1 MFYFMTSKCANAAR
15 MIAVDMIRKANSGHT
30 GIALGAADILTE
42 LYMHHLV
49 FNPNDPKWKGRD
61 RFILSAGHGS
71 SLVYSV
77 LYLSGYK
84 DIGVDDLKSFRQ
96 LGSKCSGHPENNLLE
111 GVEASTDPL
120 GQGIAIATG
129 MALGQKIL
137 TARYGEIL
145 NSKVYCLV
153 GDGDLMEG
161 MSYEATAF
169 AGHHKLNNLIVI
181 HDNNKITIDGAVSI
195 ATSEN
200 QKMRF
205 EACGFEVLECNG
217 NDANEINKVLEIAK
231 KSDKPVFISA
241 HTKIGY
247 GAKNETTKEIHGAI
261 LNDEEY
267 EYLKQSLDWSSE
279 SFETPKEILEE
290 WRNSWKRNEEK
301 YNQWQTDYKKHPQKD
316 EIDKFYRKELTL
328 SDKTIKELTEEFKNT
343 ISQSTRKSSGKILN
357 KILEEN
363 VNVIGGTAD
372 LGDSTVSM
380 NKYCKVITRDDK
392 NGNYI
397 HYGIREHAMGAIM
410 TGLSLTGFVPYSGT
424 YLVFSDYYKASIR
437 MGSFMNIPLIHV
449 LTHDSVFI
457 GEDGV
462 THQPTEQLDT
472 LRLTPNL
479 FVFRPCDMEET
490 IECYKQALILKKPVA
505 MILSRQDLQQIHQ
518 KKSKITNGAYTIYST
533 EENESNCNIT
543 ILTSGSE
550 VSLSIETAK
559 LLEKND
565 YKIRVISMY
574 CNELLQQLQKSQ
586 IEDIL
591 YKKSNKIIAIEAS
604 SCAVLGGL
612 TKGGLVINIPTFGK
626 SAKGKDL
633 QEYYGFT
640 PAKCKEKILNWLNEL
655 QK

>member
-1 MFYFMTSKCANAAR
+1 
-15 MIAVDMIRKANSGHT
+15 
-30 GIALGAADILTE
+30 
-42 LYMHHLV
+42 MHSV
-49 FNPNDPKWKGRD
+49 
-61 RFILSAGHGS
+61 FILSAGHGS
-71 SLVYSV
+71 ALLYAV

-84 DIGVDDLKSFRQ
+84 DICLDDLKTFRQ

-161 MSYEATAF
+161 MSYETTAF

-181 HDNNKITIDGAVSI
+181 HDDNKITIDGAVSI

-205 EACGFEVLECNG
+205 EACGFKVLECNG
-217 NDANEINKVLEIAK
+217 NDANELNKVLEIAK
-231 KSDKPVFISA
+231 NSDKPVFISA

-267 EYLKQSLDWSSE
+267 EYLKQSLDWNCQP
-279 SFETPKEILEE
+279 FETPKDVLDE
-290 WRNSWKRNEEK
+290 WRSSWKRNEEK
-301 YNQWQTDYKKHPQKD
+301 YNQWQMDYEKHPKKD
-316 EIDKFYRKELTL
+316 EIDKFYKKELTL
-328 SDKTIKELTEEFKNT
+328 SKNAIDELMAEFKDTQN
-343 ISQSTRKSSGKILN
+343 QSTRKSSGKILN

-363 VNVIGGTAD
+363 ANVIGGTAD

-380 NKYCKVITRDDK
+380 NKHCKVITRDDK

-410 TGLSLTGFVPYSGT
+410 TGLSLTGFIPYSGT
-424 YLVFSDYYKASIR
+424 YLVFSDYYKAAIR
-437 MGSFMNIPLIHV
+437 MNAFMGTPVIHV

-479 FVFRPCDMEET
+479 LVFRPCDMEET
-490 IECYKQALILKKPVA
+490 IECYRQTLILKKPVA
-505 MILSRQDLQQIHQ
+505 MVLSRQDLQQIHD
-518 KKSKITNGAYTIYST
+518 KKEKIANGAYCIYAT
-533 EENESNCNIT
+533 NNNENDCDIT
-543 ILTSGSE
+543 ILSSGSE

-559 LLEKND
+559 LLEQSG
-565 YKIRVISMY
+565 YKIRVVSIY
-574 CNELLQQLQKSQ
+574 CNELLQQLTKKEV
-586 IEDIL
+586 EDIL
-591 YKKSNKIIAIEAS
+591 YKNSSKIIAIEAS
-604 SCAVLGGL
+604 SCAVLGGF

-640 PAKCKEKILNWLNEL
+640 PIKCEDKILNWLNEI
-655 QK
+655 KKY

>member
-1 MFYFMTSKCANAAR
+1 MAKEHANSAR
-15 MIAVDMIRKANSGHT
+15 MLAVDMIRKANSGHT

-42 LYMHHLV
+42 LYTKHLV

-61 RFILSAGHGS
+61 RFILSAGHG
-71 SLVYSV
+71 
-77 LYLSGYK
+77 K
-84 DIGVDDLKSFRQ
+84 TFRQ

-129 MALGQKIL
+129 IALGQKIL
-137 TARYGEIL
+137 TARYGELL

-181 HDNNKITIDGAVSI
+181 HDDNKITIDGAVSI

-205 EACGFEVLECNG
+205 EACGFKVLECNG
-217 NDANEINKVLEIAK
+217 NDANEINAVLEIAK
-231 KSDKPVFISA
+231 KADKPVFISA

-267 EYLKQSLDWSSE
+267 EYLKQSLDWNCQP
-279 SFETPKEILEE
+279 FETPKDVLCE
-290 WRNSWKRNEEK
+290 WRSSWKRNEEK
-301 YNQWQTDYKKHPQKD
+301 YQQWQSDYENHPKKD
-316 EIDKFYRKELTL
+316 EIDKFYKKELTL
-328 SDKTIKELTEEFKNT
+328 SKKAIDELMAEFKDTQN
-343 ISQSTRKSSGKILN
+343 QSTRKSSGKILN

-363 VNVIGGTAD
+363 ANVIGGTAD

-380 NKYCKVITRDDK
+380 NKHCEIITRDDK

-424 YLVFSDYYKASIR
+424 YLVFSDYYKAAIR
-437 MGSFMNIPLIHV
+437 MNAFMGTPVIHV

-479 FVFRPCDMEET
+479 LVFRPCDMEET
-490 IECYKQALILKKPVA
+490 IECYKRALMLKKPVA
-505 MILSRQDLQQIHQ
+505 MILSRQDLRQMHD
-518 KKSKITNGAYTIYST
+518 KKEKIANGAYTIYST
-533 EENESNCNIT
+533 EENEVKCDIT
-543 ILTSGSE
+543 VLTSGSE
-550 VSLSIETAK
+550 VSLSIETVK
-559 LLEKND
+559 LLEQSG
-565 YKIRVISMY
+565 YKIRVVSIY
-574 CNELLQQLQKSQ
+574 CNELLQQLPKLQ

-591 YKKSNKIIAIEAS
+591 YKNSSKIIAIEAS

-612 TKGGLVINIPTFGK
+612 TKGGLIINIPTFGK
-626 SAKGKDL
+626 SAKGEDL

-640 PAKCKEKILNWLNEL
+640 PIKCEDKILNWLNEI
-655 QK
+655 KKY

>member
-1 MFYFMTSKCANAAR
+1 MINKCANAAR
-15 MIAVDMIRKANSGHT
+15 LLAVDMIRRANSGHT

-42 LYMHHLV
+42 LYMKHLV

-84 DIGVDDLKSFRQ
+84 DINIEDLKTFRQ

-129 MALGQKIL
+129 MALGQKML
-137 TARYGEIL
+137 VARYGELL

-169 AGHHKLNNLIVI
+169 AGHHRLNNLIVI
-181 HDNNKITIDGAVSI
+181 HDDNKITIDGAVSI

-200 QKMRF
+200 QKLRF

-217 NDANEINKVLEIAK
+217 NNPDEINSVLEIAK
-231 KSDKPVFISA
+231 KADKPVFISA

-267 EYLKQSLDWSSE
+267 EYLKQSLDWNSE
-279 SFETPKEILEE
+279 PFETPSDILEE
-290 WRNSWKRNEEK
+290 WRNAWRRNEEK
-301 YNQWQTDYKKHPQKD
+301 YNKWQEDFLKCSKKEEIEKFYKKELILSN
-316 EIDKFYRKELTL
+316 EIVKELT
-328 SDKTIKELTEEFKNT
+328 DEFNST
-343 ISQSTRKSSGKILN
+343 ASQSTRKSSGKILN

-363 VNVIGGTAD
+363 INVIGGTAD
-372 LGDSTVSM
+372 LGDSTVSI
-380 NKYCKVITRDDK
+380 NKHCNVITREDK
-392 NGNYI
+392 SGNYI

-437 MGSFMNIPLIHV
+437 MNAFMGTPVIHI

-490 IECYKQALILKKPVA
+490 IECYKQTLSLKKPVA
-505 MILSRQDLQQIHQ
+505 MILSRQDLQQIH
-518 KKSKITNGAYTIYST
+518 KKQNKIENGAYTIYST
-533 EENESNCNIT
+533 QNEENNCDIT
-543 ILTSGSE
+543 ILSSGSE

-559 LLEKND
+559 LLEKNSH
-565 YKIRVISMY
+565 KVRVVSIY
-574 CNELLQQLQKSQ
+574 CNEILQQLPKQQ
-586 IEDIL
+586 VNDIL
-591 YKKSNKIIAIEAS
+591 YKNTNKIIAIEAS

-612 TKGGLVINIPTFGK
+612 TKGGLVINIPVFGK

-640 PAKCKEKILNWLNEL
+640 PTKCETKILDWLKEFE
-655 QK
+655 K

>member
-1 MFYFMTSKCANAAR
+1 MTQKLSNAAR
-15 MIAVDMIRKANSGHT
+15 LLAVDMIRKANSGHT

-42 LYMHHLV
+42 LYTKHLV

-71 SLVYSV
+71 ALLYAV

-84 DIGVDDLKSFRQ
+84 DICLDDLKTFRQ

-161 MSYEATAF
+161 ISYEATAF

-181 HDNNKITIDGAVSI
+181 HDDNKITIDGAVSI

-205 EACGFEVLECNG
+205 EACGFKVLECNG
-217 NDANEINKVLEIAK
+217 NDANELNAVLEIAK

-267 EYLKQSLDWSSE
+267 EYLKQSLNWNCE
-279 SFETPKEILEE
+279 PFETPKEILDE
-290 WRNSWKRNEEK
+290 WQNSWKRNEEK
-301 YNQWQTDYKKHPQKD
+301 YNQWQIDYNNHPKKD
-316 EIDKFYRKELTL
+316 EIDKFYKKELTL
-328 SDKTIKELTEEFKNT
+328 SNKAINELLEEFNT
-343 ISQSTRKSSGKILN
+343 TQKQSTRKSSGKILN

-363 VNVIGGTAD
+363 MNIIGGTAD

-380 NKYCKVITRDDK
+380 NKHCKIINKEDK
-392 NGNYI
+392 TGNYI

-437 MGSFMNIPLIHV
+437 MNAFMGTPVIHV

-479 FVFRPCDMEET
+479 LVFRPCDMEET
-490 IECYKQALILKKPVA
+490 IGCYKQTLKLKKPVA
-505 MILSRQDLQQIHQ
+505 MILSRQDLQQIHY
-518 KKSKITNGAYTIYST
+518 KKNKIVNGAYTIYST
-533 EENESNCNIT
+533 EANENNCEIT
-543 ILTSGSE
+543 ILSSGSE
-550 VSLSIETAK
+550 VALSIETAK
-559 LLEKND
+559 LLEQSG
-565 YKIRVISMY
+565 YKIRIVSIY
-574 CNELLQQLQKSQ
+574 CNELLQQLPKQQ

-591 YKKSNKIIAIEAS
+591 YKKSSKIIAIEAS

-626 SAKGKDL
+626 SAKGEDL

-640 PAKCKEKILNWLNEL
+640 PTKCEEKISNWLNEL
-655 QK
+655 KK

>member
-1 MFYFMTSKCANAAR
+1 MAKEHANVAR
-15 MIAVDMIRKANSGHT
+15 MLAVDMIRKANSGHT

-42 LYMHHLV
+42 LYINHLV
-49 FNPNDPKWKGRD
+49 FNPHDPKWKGRD

-71 SLVYSV
+71 SLLYAV
-77 LYLSGYK
+77 LYLAGYQ
-84 DIGVDDLKSFRQ
+84 DINVDDLKTFRQ

-137 TARYGEIL
+137 TARYGEIF

-161 MSYEATAF
+161 MSYETAAF

-181 HDNNKITIDGAVSI
+181 HDDNKITIDGAVSI
-195 ATSEN
+195 ASSEN

-231 KSDKPVFISA
+231 KSNKPVFISA

-261 LNDEEY
+261 LNNEEY
-267 EYLKQSLDWSSE
+267 EYLKHSLNWQSE
-279 SFETPKEILEE
+279 PFETPKDILKE

-301 YNQWQTDYKKHPQKD
+301 YNKWQIDYKNHPKKD
-316 EIDKFYRKELTL
+316 EIDKFYKKELTI
-328 SDKTIKELTEEFKNT
+328 SQNAVNELMEEFKNT
-343 ISQSTRKSSGKILN
+343 QMQSTRKSSGKILN

-363 VNVIGGTAD
+363 INVIGGTAD

-380 NKYCKVITRDDK
+380 NKHCKVITKDDK

-410 TGLSLTGFVPYSGT
+410 TGLSLAGFVPYSGT

-437 MGSFMNIPLIHV
+437 MNAFMGTPVIHV

-479 FVFRPCDMEET
+479 YVFRPCDMEET
-490 IECYKQALILKKPVA
+490 IECYKQALMLKKPVA
-505 MILSRQDLQQIHQ
+505 MILSRQDLQQIHY
-518 KKSKITNGAYTIYST
+518 KKGKMANGAYTIYAT
-533 EENESNCNIT
+533 KENEENCDTT
-543 ILTSGSE
+543 ILSSGSE

-559 LLEKND
+559 ILEKSG
-565 YKIRVISMY
+565 YKIRVVSIY
-574 CNELLQQLQKSQ
+574 CNELLQELNKNQ
-586 IEDIL
+586 IDDIL
-591 YKKSNKIIAIEAS
+591 YKNSNKIIAIEAS

-640 PAKCKEKILNWLNEL
+640 PTKCEEKISNWLNEL
-655 QK
+655 KK

>member
-1 MFYFMTSKCANAAR
+1 MAKEHANSAR
-15 MIAVDMIRKANSGHT
+15 MLAVDMIRKANSGHT

-42 LYMHHLV
+42 LYTKHLV

-71 SLVYSV
+71 ALLYAV

-84 DIGVDDLKSFRQ
+84 DICLDDLKTFRQ

-111 GVEASTDPL
+111 GIEASTDPL

-137 TARYGEIL
+137 TARYGELL

-181 HDNNKITIDGAVSI
+181 HDDNKITIDGAVSI

-205 EACGFEVLECNG
+205 EACGFEVLECDG
-217 NDANEINKVLEIAK
+217 NDAGKLDTVLEVAK

-267 EYLKQSLDWSSE
+267 EYLKQSLNWNCQP
-279 SFETPKEILEE
+279 FETPKDVLDE
-290 WRNSWKRNEEK
+290 WRSSWKRNEEK
-301 YNQWQTDYKKHPQKD
+301 YNQWQIDYEKHPKKD
-316 EIDKFYRKELTL
+316 EIDKFYKKELTL
-328 SDKTIKELTEEFKNT
+328 SKHAIDELMAEFKDT
-343 ISQSTRKSSGKILN
+343 QKQSTRKSSGKILN

-363 VNVIGGTAD
+363 INVIGGTAD

-380 NKYCKVITRDDK
+380 NKHCKVITRDDK

-410 TGLSLTGFVPYSGT
+410 TGLSLTSFVPYSGT
-424 YLVFSDYYKASIR
+424 YLVFSDYYKAAIR
-437 MGSFMNIPLIHV
+437 MNAFMGAPVIHV

-479 FVFRPCDMEET
+479 YVFRPCDIEET
-490 IECYKQALILKKPVA
+490 IECYRQTLMLKKPVA
-505 MILSRQDLQQIHQ
+505 MVLSRQDLQQIHD
-518 KKSKITNGAYTIYST
+518 KKEKIANGAYCVYATKNN
-533 EENESNCNIT
+533 ENDCDIT
-543 ILTSGSE
+543 ILSSGSE
-550 VSLSIETAK
+550 VFLSIETAK
-559 LLEKND
+559 LLEKSGH
-565 YKIRVISMY
+565 KIRVVSIY
-574 CNELLQQLQKSQ
+574 CNELLQQLTKKEV
-586 IEDIL
+586 EDIL
-591 YKKSNKIIAIEAS
+591 YKNSDKTIAMEAS
-604 SCAVLGGL
+604 SCSVLGGL

-626 SAKGKDL
+626 SAKCKDL

-640 PAKCKEKILNWLNEL
+640 PIKCEDKILNWLNEL
-655 QK
+655 KK

>member
-1 MFYFMTSKCANAAR
+1 MAKEHANAAR
-15 MIAVDMIRKANSGHT
+15 LLAVDMIRKANSGHT

-42 LYMHHLV
+42 LYMKHLV
-49 FNPNDPKWKGRD
+49 YNPNDPKWKGRD

-71 SLVYSV
+71 ALLYAV

-84 DIGVDDLKSFRQ
+84 DICLDDLKTFRQ

-137 TARYGEIL
+137 TARYGELL

-181 HDNNKITIDGAVSI
+181 HDDNKITIDGAVSI

-205 EACGFEVLECNG
+205 EACGFKVLECNG
-217 NDANEINKVLEIAK
+217 NDENEINAVLEIAK
-231 KSDKPVFISA
+231 KADKPVFISA

-267 EYLKQSLDWSSE
+267 EYLKQSLDWNCE
-279 SFETPKEILEE
+279 PFETPKDILEE
-290 WRNSWKRNEEK
+290 WRNAWKRNK
-301 YNQWQTDYKKHPQKD
+301 DRYYQWQVDYEKHPKKD
-316 EIDKFYRKELTL
+316 EIDKFYKKELTL
-328 SDKTIKELTEEFKNT
+328 SNSAIDELMEEFKNT
-343 ISQSTRKSSGKILN
+343 QKQSTRKSSGKILN

-363 VNVIGGTAD
+363 ANVIGGTAD

-380 NKYCKVITRDDK
+380 NKHCKVITNNDK

-424 YLVFSDYYKASIR
+424 YLVFSDYYKAAIR
-437 MGSFMNIPLIHV
+437 MNAFMGTPVIHV

-479 FVFRPCDMEET
+479 YVFRPCDMEET
-490 IECYKQALILKKPVA
+490 IECYKQTLMLKKPVA
-505 MILSRQDLQQIHQ
+505 MILSRQDLKQIYD
-518 KKSKITNGAYTIYST
+518 KKEKITNGAYCIYAT
-533 EENESNCNIT
+533 NNNENDCDIT
-543 ILTSGSE
+543 ILSSGSE

-559 LLEKND
+559 LLEKSG
-565 YKIRVISMY
+565 YKIRIVSIY
-574 CNELLQQLQKSQ
+574 CNELLQQLTRKEV
-586 IEDIL
+586 EDIL
-591 YKKSNKIIAIEAS
+591 YKNSSKIIAIEAS

-626 SAKGKDL
+626 SAKGEDL

-640 PAKCKEKILNWLNEL
+640 PQKCKEKISNWLNEW
-655 QK
+655 KK

>member
-1 MFYFMTSKCANAAR
+1 MTTKYANSAR
-15 MIAVDMIRKANSGHT
+15 MLAVDMIRKANSGHT
-30 GIALGAADILTE
+30 GIALGATDILTE

-71 SLVYSV
+71 ALLYSI
-77 LYLSGYK
+77 LYLAGYR
-84 DIGVDDLKSFRQ
+84 DIAIDDLKTFRQ

-137 TARYGEIL
+137 TARYGENL

-181 HDNNKITIDGAVSI
+181 HDDNKITIDGAVSI

-205 EACGFEVLECNG
+205 EACGFEVLDCDG
-217 NDANEINKVLEIAK
+217 NDAGEVNKVLEIAK

-267 EYLKQSLDWSSE
+267 EYLKQSLHWSCE
-279 SFETPKEILEE
+279 PFETPKEILEK
-290 WRNSWKRNEEK
+290 WRSSWKRNEEK
-301 YNQWQTDYKKHPQKD
+301 YNQWQIDYEKHPKKE
-316 EIDKFYRKELTL
+316 EIDKFYQRELTL
-328 SDKTIKELTEEFKNT
+328 SNSAIDELTEEFKNT
-343 ISQSTRKSSGKILN
+343 QKQSTRKSSGKILN

-363 VNVIGGTAD
+363 INIIGGTAD

-380 NKYCKVITRDDK
+380 NKHCKVITRDDK

-437 MGSFMNIPLIHV
+437 MNAFMGTPVVHI

-479 FVFRPCDMEET
+479 FVFRPCDMQEA
-490 IECYKQALILKKPVA
+490 IVCYKQALMLKKPVA
-505 MILSRQDLQQIHQ
+505 MILSRQDLPQIHQ
-518 KKSKITNGAYTIYST
+518 KKNKIANGAYTIYST
-533 EENESNCNIT
+533 EENEANCDIT
-543 ILTSGSE
+543 ILSSGSE
-550 VSLSIETAK
+550 VSLSIDTAK
-559 LLEKND
+559 LLEKSGC
-565 YKIRVISMY
+565 KIRVVSIY
-574 CNELLQQLQKSQ
+574 CNEILQQLPTSQ
-586 IEDIL
+586 SKDIL
-591 YKKSNKIIAIEAS
+591 YKKSSKIIAIEAS

-626 SAKGKDL
+626 SAKCKDL
-633 QEYYGFT
+633 QEYYGFI
-640 PAKCKEKILNWLNEL
+640 PEKCEVKVLNWLNEL
-655 QK
+655 KK

>member
-1 MFYFMTSKCANAAR
+1 MTTKCANVAR

-42 LYMHHLV
+42 LYMKHLV

-71 SLVYSV
+71 ALVYAV

-84 DIGVDDLKSFRQ
+84 DIRVEDLKTFRQ

-181 HDNNKITIDGAVSI
+181 HDDNKITIDGAVGI

-217 NDANEINKVLEIAK
+217 NDADEINAVLEIAK
-231 KSDKPVFISA
+231 KSNKPVFISA

-267 EYLKQSLDWSSE
+267 EYLKQSLGWNCEPFD
-279 SFETPKEILEE
+279 TPKDVLKEF
-290 WRNSWKRNEEK
+290 RNAWKRNEEK
-301 YNQWQTDYKKHPQKD
+301 YNKWQVDYQNNPKKD
-316 EIDKFYRKELTL
+316 EIEKFYRQELTL
-328 SDKTIKELTEEFKNT
+328 SNSAVDKLMQEFRNT
-343 ISQSTRKSSGKILN
+343 PKQATRKSSGNVLN
-357 KILEEN
+357 KLLEEN
-363 VNVIGGTAD
+363 INIIGGTAD

-380 NKYCKVITRDDK
+380 NKHCKVITRDDK

-437 MGSFMNIPLIHV
+437 MNAFMETPVIHV

-479 FVFRPCDMEET
+479 YVFRPCDMEET
-490 IECYKQALILKKPVA
+490 IECYRMALVLKKPVA
-505 MILSRQDLQQIHQ
+505 MILSRQDLQQIYQ
-518 KKSKITNGAYTIYST
+518 KKNKIANGAYTIYST
-533 EENESNCNIT
+533 DANENECDIT
-543 ILTSGSE
+543 ILSSGSE
-550 VSLSIETAK
+550 VALSIETAK
-559 LLEKND
+559 LLEKNGC
-565 YKIRVISMY
+565 KIRVVSIY
-574 CNELLQQLQKSQ
+574 CNEILQQLQTSQ
-586 IEDIL
+586 IKDIL
-591 YKKSNKIIAIEAS
+591 YKNSSKIIAIEAS

-640 PAKCKEKILNWLNEL
+640 PIKCEEKISHWLNEVE
-655 QK
+655 K

>member
-1 MFYFMTSKCANAAR
+1 MTTKYANAAR
-15 MIAVDMIRKANSGHT
+15 LLAVDMIRKANSGHT
-30 GIALGAADILTE
+30 GIALGSADILTE
-42 LYMHHLV
+42 LYMNHLV
-49 FNPNDPKWKGRD
+49 YNPNDPKWKGKD
-61 RFILSAGHGS
+61 RFVLSAGHGS
-71 SLVYSV
+71 AILYAV

-84 DIGVDDLKSFRQ
+84 DMNIDDLKTFRQ
-96 LGSKCSGHPENNLLE
+96 LGSKCSGHPEKDLLE

-120 GQGIAIATG
+120 GQGICIATG

-153 GDGDLMEG
+153 ADGDLMEG
-161 MSYEATAF
+161 MSYATTAF
-169 AGHHKLNNLIVI
+169 AGHHKLNNLIII
-181 HDNNKITIDGAVSI
+181 HDDNKITIDGAVSI

-205 EACGFEVLECNG
+205 EACGFEVLECDG
-217 NDANEINKVLEIAK
+217 NNADELNEVLEIAK

-267 EYLKQSLDWSSE
+267 EYLKSSLDWNCRP
-279 SFETPKEILEE
+279 FDTPEDILIE

-301 YNQWQTDYKKHPQKD
+301 YKQWQIDYENHPKKE
-316 EIDKFYRKELTL
+316 EIEKFYKQELIL
-328 SDKTIKELTEEFKNT
+328 SDKTVSELMEEYRT
-343 ISQSTRKSSGKILN
+343 IMSQSTRKSSGKILN

-363 VNVIGGTAD
+363 INVIGGTAD

-380 NKYCKVITRDDK
+380 NKHCKVITKDDK

-410 TGLSLTGFVPYSGT
+410 TGLSLTGFIPYSGT
-424 YLVFSDYYKASIR
+424 YLVFSDYYKGAIR
-437 MGSFMNIPLIHV
+437 MGAVMNATVIHI

-490 IECYKQALILKKPVA
+490 IECYKQTLGLKRTTA
-505 MILSRQDLQQIHQ
+505 MVLSRQDLKQIHT
-518 KKSKITNGAYTIYST
+518 KYSKIENGAYTIYAT
-533 EENESNCNIT
+533 NN
-543 ILTSGSE
+543 
-550 VSLSIETAK
+550 LSIAMKCCNNYQKIK
-559 LLEKND
+559 L
-565 YKIRVISMY
+565 KIFYTKIVIK
-574 CNELLQQLQKSQ
+574 L
-586 IEDIL
+586 
-591 YKKSNKIIAIEAS
+591 
-604 SCAVLGGL
+604 
-612 TKGGLVINIPTFGK
+612 
-626 SAKGKDL
+626 
-633 QEYYGFT
+633 
-640 PAKCKEKILNWLNEL
+640 
-655 QK
+655 

>member
-1 MFYFMTSKCANAAR
+1 MTTKYANAAR
-15 MIAVDMIRKANSGHT
+15 LLAVDMIRKANSGHT
-30 GIALGAADILTE
+30 GIALGSADILTE
-42 LYMHHLV
+42 LYMNHLV
-49 FNPNDPKWKGRD
+49 YNPNDPKWKGKD
-61 RFILSAGHGS
+61 RFVLSAGHGS
-71 SLVYSV
+71 AILYAV

-84 DIGVDDLKSFRQ
+84 DMNIDDLKTFRQ
-96 LGSKCSGHPENNLLE
+96 LGSKCSGHPEKDLLE

-120 GQGIAIATG
+120 GQGICIATG

-161 MSYEATAF
+161 MSYETTAF
-169 AGHHKLNNLIVI
+169 AGHHKLNNLIII
-181 HDNNKITIDGAVSI
+181 HDDNKITIDGAVSI

-205 EACGFEVLECNG
+205 EACGFEVLECDG
-217 NDANEINKVLEIAK
+217 NNADELNEVLEIAK

-267 EYLKQSLDWSSE
+267 EYLKSSLDWNCRP
-279 SFETPKEILEE
+279 FDTPEDILIE

-301 YNQWQTDYKKHPQKD
+301 YKQWQIDYENHPKKE
-316 EIDKFYRKELTL
+316 EIEKFYKQELIL
-328 SDKTIKELTEEFKNT
+328 SDKTVSELMEEYRT
-343 ISQSTRKSSGKILN
+343 IMSQSTRKSSGKILN

-363 VNVIGGTAD
+363 INVIGGTAD

-380 NKYCKVITRDDK
+380 NKHCKVITKDDK

-410 TGLSLTGFVPYSGT
+410 TGLSLTGFIPYSGT
-424 YLVFSDYYKASIR
+424 YLVFSDYYKGAIR
-437 MGSFMNIPLIHV
+437 MGAVMNATVIHI

-490 IECYKQALILKKPVA
+490 IECYKQTLGLKRTTA
-505 MILSRQDLQQIHQ
+505 MVLSRQDLKQIHT
-518 KKSKITNGAYTIYST
+518 KYSKIENGAYTIYAT
-533 EENESNCNIT
+533 KNENDCEIT
-543 ILTSGSE
+543 ILSSGSE
-550 VSLSIETAK
+550 VSLSIDTVK
-559 LLEKND
+559 LLEENG
-565 YKIRVISMY
+565 YKIRVVSIY
-574 CNELLQQLQKSQ
+574 CNEMLQQLSKDQ
-586 IEDIL
+586 IENIL
-591 YKKSNKIIAIEAS
+591 YKNSNKIIAIEAS
-604 SCAVLGGL
+604 SCAVLGSL
-612 TKGGLVINIPTFGK
+612 TKGGLVINIPVFGK
-626 SAKGKDL
+626 SANAKDL
-633 QEYYGFT
+633 YEYYGFT
-640 PAKCKEKILNWLNEL
+640 PEKCEAKILKWLNEVE
-655 QK
+655 K

>member
-1 MFYFMTSKCANAAR
+1 MTSKYANTAR
-15 MIAVDMIRKANSGHT
+15 MLAVDMIRKANSGHT

-42 LYMHHLV
+42 LYMNHLV
-49 FNPNDPKWKGRD
+49 YSPNDPKWKGRD

-71 SLVYSV
+71 ALLYAV

-84 DIGVDDLKSFRQ
+84 DIGVEDLKTFRQ

-181 HDNNKITIDGAVSI
+181 HDDNKITIDGAISI

-205 EACGFEVLECNG
+205 EACGFEVLECDG
-217 NDANEINKVLEIAK
+217 NDADEINAVLEIAK
-231 KSDKPVFISA
+231 KSNKPVFISA

-267 EYLKQSLDWSSE
+267 EYLKQSLNWNCE
-279 SFETPKEILEE
+279 PFEVPKEILDE
-290 WRNSWKRNEEK
+290 WNNSWKRNEKK
-301 YNQWQTDYKKHPQKD
+301 YNQWRIDYNNHPKKD
-316 EIDKFYRKELTL
+316 EIDKFYKKELTI
-328 SDKTIKELTEEFKNT
+328 SNTAINELMAEFRTTQK
-343 ISQSTRKSSGKILN
+343 QSTRKSSGKILN

-363 VNVIGGTAD
+363 INVIGGTAD

-380 NKYCKVITRDDK
+380 NKHCKVITKDDK

-437 MGSFMNIPLIHV
+437 MNAFMGTPVIHV

-479 FVFRPCDMEET
+479 LVFRPCDMEEA
-490 IECYKQALILKKPVA
+490 IECYKTALTLKKPVA
-505 MILSRQDLQQIHQ
+505 MILSRQDLQQIHT
-518 KKSKITNGAYTIYST
+518 KHNKIANGAYCIYAT
-533 EENESNCNIT
+533 NNNENDCDIT
-543 ILTSGSE
+543 ILSSGSE
-550 VSLSIETAK
+550 VALSVETAK
-559 LLEKND
+559 LLEKNGC
-565 YKIRVISMY
+565 KIRVVSIY
-574 CNELLQQLQKSQ
+574 CNEILQQLPKAQ
-586 IEDIL
+586 IDGIL
-591 YKKSNKIIAIEAS
+591 YKNSSKIIAIEAS
-604 SCAVLGGL
+604 SCAVLGRL
-612 TKGGLVINIPTFGK
+612 TKGGLVVNIPTFGK

-640 PAKCKEKILNWLNEL
+640 PQKCEEKISNWLNEL
-655 QK
+655 KK